1 MYTYS
6 IIETSEKQRNT
17 IEQIYMYLYN
27 IIQCCIDIHITDTT
41 DKPEQESMKK
51 NKKLNP
57 PESSE
62 TCDDAS

>member
-1 MYTYS
+1 M
-6 IIETSEKQRNT
+6 NT
-17 IEQIYMYLYN
+17 IKRMYISIYN

-41 DKPEQESMKK
+41 DKTEQESMKK

-57 PESSE
+57 PASSE